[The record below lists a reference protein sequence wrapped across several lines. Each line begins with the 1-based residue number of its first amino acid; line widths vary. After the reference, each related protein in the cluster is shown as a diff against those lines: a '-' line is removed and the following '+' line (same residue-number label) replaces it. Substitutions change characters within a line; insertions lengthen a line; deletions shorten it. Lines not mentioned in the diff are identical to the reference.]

1 MKFPKKAER
10 MNLRI
15 GTDIYFSNIKR
26 GELRTQNHNCR
37 FGQQL
42 R

>member
-26 GELRTQNHNCR
+26 VSLERRIITADLDNS
-37 FGQQL
+37 
-42 R
+42 